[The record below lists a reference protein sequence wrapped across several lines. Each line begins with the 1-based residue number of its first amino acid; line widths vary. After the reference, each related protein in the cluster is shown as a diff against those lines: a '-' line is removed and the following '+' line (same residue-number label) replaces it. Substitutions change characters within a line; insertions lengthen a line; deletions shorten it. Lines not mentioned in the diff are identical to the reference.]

1 MARLARARMHAGAA
15 LAVWLCGRYPPLT
28 VLYSGPGPGYSA
40 SNTTQTAHQ
49 TKPLAAPTG
58 AEHKPST
65 RKCSG
70 SPPGADTPAG
80 GRRDEPIITGRNQAC
95 APPLVGV
102 YCAQAAFGPTHPSSG
117 PEGTMQRASSE
128 VEHPPCAGPSRFA
141 PQGQHLVRGR
151 SLVRTLGRCTHDQC
165 WPVGRS
171 DPRAVMDSMRHS
183 G

>member
-1 MARLARARMHAGAA
+1 MHAGAA

-80 GRRDEPIITGRNQAC
+80 GRRDEPIITGRKQAH

-102 YCAQAAFGPTHPSSG
+102 YCASAALRAAHCSSR
-117 PEGTMQRASSE
+117 PEAHNGTLAQM
-128 VEHPPCAGPSRFA
+128 VERPPCVLTCDSAT
-141 PQGQHLVRGR
+141 GQAD
-151 SLVRTLGRCTHDQC
+151 TLGLREVAGSIPARSTRVHR
-165 WPVGRS
+165 WPAGVGRLRS
-171 DPRAVMDSMRHS
+171 TAPAGAGLDRPAQQ
-183 G
+183 